1 MFVRVKRVRTNGRD
15 YRYLQVVE
23 TRRAQGRV
31 TQHVIAN
38 FGRLDEV
45 VGSGELD
52 RVIEGLVAHSKTL
65 QLVQRYR
72 GGTLQATSDQ
82 VWGPV
87 LIFERLWED
96 LELPALLRG
105 LVRRRRLGFDFE
117 RVVFALVLQRI
128 LAPGSD
134 RAGAKWITTV
144 RARGFETI
152 RLPHYYRAL
161 RVLWRRKASIE
172 QALYQ
177 KGLDLF
183 NQPLDLV
190 FFDTTSLY
198 FEGRGPAG
206 LARLGKS

>member
-1 MFVRVKRVRTNGRD
+1 MFVRLKRVRTNGRD

-23 TRRAQGRV
+23 TRRDQGRV
-31 TQHVIAN
+31 RQHVIAN

-45 VGSGELD
+45 VGSGDLE
-52 RVIEGLVAHSKTL
+52 RVIAGLVAHSTTL

-87 LIFERLWED
+87 LIFERLWQD
-96 LELPALLRG
+96 LGLPEWLHG
-105 LVRRRRLGFDFE
+105 VVRRRRLAFDFE

-134 RAGAKWITTV
+134 RAGAKWIATV
-144 RARGFETI
+144 HARGFAPL
-152 RLPHYYRAL
+152 RLAHYYRAL
-161 RVLWRRKASIE
+161 RVLWQQKATIE

-206 LARLGKS
+206 LARLL